1 MIRTLAAKELKTLFV
16 SPRGWLVL
24 AVMQAIMAYLF
35 LNLTEA
41 FLEIQPRLIQ
51 SAHPVGVTQ
60 FIVASLFSNTAIV
73 LLMVTPLL
81 TMGLIAGERRQHT
94 LALLLSSPAS
104 MTEIVLGKFLGLMV
118 FFSLIIGL
126 LVLMALALF
135 VGSTLDIGLL
145 VSNVVGLWLLVA
157 CFIALGLYLSSLTAS
172 PTLSAMSSLGAFLGL
187 WLMNLAVSDPHSL
200 LHYLS
205 PLQHFDG
212 FNRGLISTQDIVY
225 FMLFIGIFLT
235 FTIRRLDAD
244 RLRG

>member
-1 MIRTLAAKELKTLFV
+1 MILTLAAKELKTLFV
-16 SPRGWLVL
+16 SPRGWLIL
-24 AVMQAIMAYLF
+24 AVMQGIMAYLF

-41 FLEIQPRLIQ
+41 FLEIQPQLIQ
-51 SAHPVGVTQ
+51 SSHPVGVTQ
-60 FIVASLFSNTAIV
+60 FIVASLFNNTAIV

-81 TMGLIAGERRQHT
+81 TMGLVAGERRQHT
-94 LALLLSSPAS
+94 LALLLSSPVS

-126 LVLMALALF
+126 LVFMALALRA
-135 VGSTLDIGLL
+135 GSALDTGLL
-145 VSNVVGLWLLVA
+145 VSNVVGLWLLAA
-157 CFIALGLYLSSLTAS
+157 CFVALGLYLSSLTAS

-187 WLMNLAVSDPHSL
+187 WLINLAVSDPHSL

-212 FNRGLISTQDIVY
+212 FNHGLVTTQNMIY
-225 FMLFIGIFLT
+225 FLLFIGVFLA
-235 FTIRRLDAD
+235 FTVRRLDAD